1 MRNAKRRGPC
11 FPPETSCSFQLIFL
25 DCNCSKW
32 SEDFYTSHPIWCS
45 RKTDAMEK
53 EERESSLNE
62 QGPLI
67 PRPGWRSHLKRNS
80 LEDPAPSI
88 AQEAGSGDSA
98 ALGRW
103 GGLRPSPPR
112 STVSCGYSRDSIR
125 PSSWTGCTW
134 VFWGQGHLAPGTAP
148 SVDKMRSTQAFVDW
162 ILFSWSFLTS
172 PSLTGTCFINDCLKV
187 LRFTFYLQIMQ
198 NHRRTARM
206 ACRVFS
212 FSFLFFFGFFLELI
226 LPNCTTV
233 PCC

>member
-1 MRNAKRRGPC
+1 MKWRFLYFSSYLVLSQNRCDGKGGKRIE
-11 FPPETSCSFQLIFL
+11 PERARTPHSPARLTFS
-25 DCNCSKW
+25 
-32 SEDFYTSHPIWCS
+32 P
-45 RKTDAMEK
+45 K
-53 EERESSLNE
+53 EELVGR
-62 QGPLI
+62 
-67 PRPGWRSHLKRNS
+67 PRPL
-80 LEDPAPSI
+80 SI

-103 GGLRPSPPR
+103 RGLRPSPHR
-112 STVSCGYSRDSIR
+112 STVSCSYSRDSIR

-134 VFWGQGHLAPGTAP
+134 VFWGQGHLAPGMAP

-162 ILFSWSFLTS
+162 MLFSWSFLTS

-212 FSFLFFFGFFLELI
+212 FSFLFFSASS
-226 LPNCTTV
+226 
-233 PCC
+233 